1 MNKRIAKSILE
12 RMGVVQRAF
21 QIAKSGTV
29 TDTSSLHA
37 QLAVEG
43 YLNNPQILAGR
54 SVSRQ
59 LARMI
64 VEARRPEHS
73 PGGTLGKPQRLT
85 PTLDQHPMKRNIPQF
100 Q

>member
-1 MNKRIAKSILE
+1 VNKRIAKSILE

-37 QLAVEG
+37 QLTVEG
-43 YLNNPQILAGR
+43 YLNNSQILAGR
-54 SVSRQ
+54 SVSQQ

-64 VEARRPEHS
+64 VEARRPRAHS
-73 PGGTLGKPQRLT
+73 PGAPSESPNDLNAA
-85 PTLDQHPMKRNIPQF
+85 LD
-100 Q
+100 